1 MELHTLIIDTLI
13 TCRGWNDI
21 IQPQEI
27 KTMLSN
33 LKKKLSHS

>member
-21 IQPQEI
+21 IKPQE
-27 KTMLSN
+27 
-33 LKKKLSHS
+33 